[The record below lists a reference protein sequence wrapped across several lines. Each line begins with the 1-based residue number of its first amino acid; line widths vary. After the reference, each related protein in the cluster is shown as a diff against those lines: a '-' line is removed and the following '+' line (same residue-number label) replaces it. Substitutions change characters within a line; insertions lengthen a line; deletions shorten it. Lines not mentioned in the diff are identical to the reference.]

1 MCYNYYIKT
10 KNGNEKMST
19 KYTLT
24 HFGNKK
30 IKISFA
36 VFFWL
41 VIGTIAFYV
50 GSMYAAFNVIG
61 WYALIFITICP
72 ISINDVSLNPW
83 PKYVNAAM
91 WIALI
96 ALAITYLVMV

>member
-1 MCYNYYIKT
+1 
-10 KNGNEKMST
+10 MST
-19 KYTLT
+19 KYSLT
-24 HFGNKK
+24 RFGKK
-30 IKISFA
+30 FYISFA

-83 PKYVNAAM
+83 PKYATYVM

-96 ALAITYLVMV
+96 AIAIKYLIAA

>member
-10 KNGNEKMST
+10 KNGNEEMST

-24 HFGNKK
+24 LGGKK

-36 VFFWL
+36 VFFWGFFG
-41 VIGTIAFYV
+41 IIALYV
-50 GSMYAAFNVIG
+50 ASMFAAFNVIG

-83 PKYVNAAM
+83 PTHITTVMWLALFAIAIKYLM
-91 WIALI
+91 
-96 ALAITYLVMV
+96 MV

>member
-10 KNGNEKMST
+10 KNGNEEMST

-24 HFGNKK
+24 LGRKK
-30 IKISFA
+30 IKINFA
-36 VFFWL
+36 VFLWL
-41 VIGTIAFYV
+41 LMGMIAMYV

-72 ISINDVSLNPW
+72 ITINDVSLNPW
-83 PKYVNAAM
+83 PKYVTYAL
-91 WIALI
+91 WLALI
-96 ALAITYLVMV
+96 AIAIKYLMMI

>member
-10 KNGNEKMST
+10 KNGNEEMST
-19 KYTLT
+19 KCTLT
-24 HFGNKK
+24 LGNKK
-30 IKISFA
+30 IEISFA
-36 VFFWL
+36 VLIWIF
-41 VIGTIAFYV
+41 IGIIALYV

-61 WYALIFITICP
+61 WYALIFLTICP

-83 PKYVNAAM
+83 PKYINHAM
-91 WIALI
+91 WLALI

>member
-10 KNGNEKMST
+10 KNGNEEMST

-24 HFGNKK
+24 SFGKK
-30 IKISFA
+30 INISFA

-41 VIGTIAFYV
+41 SIGTIAVYV

-72 ISINDVSLNPW
+72 ITINDVSLNPW
-83 PKYVNAAM
+83 PKYVNYAM
-91 WIALI
+91 WLALI
-96 ALAITYLVMV
+96 AIAIKYLMMV

>member
-1 MCYNYYIKT
+1 MT
-10 KNGNEKMST
+10 T

-24 HFGNKK
+24 RFGKK
-30 IKISFA
+30 FDISFA

-41 VIGTIAFYV
+41 LIGTIALYA

-83 PKYVNAAM
+83 PKYVNHVM
-91 WIALI
+91 WLALI
-96 ALAITYLVMV
+96 ALAITYLMMV

>member
-1 MCYNYYIKT
+1 MWYNYYIKT
-10 KNGNEKMST
+10 KNGNEEMST

-24 HFGNKK
+24 LGDKK

-36 VFFWL
+36 VFFW
-41 VIGTIAFYV
+41 VILGIIAFYV

-61 WYALIFITICP
+61 WYALIFVTICP
-72 ISINDVSLNPW
+72 VSINGVSLNPW
-83 PKYVNAAM
+83 PKYVEYVM

-96 ALAITYLVMV
+96 AIAIKYLMMV

>member
-1 MCYNYYIKT
+1 MCYNYYIKIE
-10 KNGNEKMST
+10 NGNEEMST

-24 HFGNKK
+24 IGNKK

-41 VIGTIAFYV
+41 MVGLAALYV

-61 WYALIFITICP
+61 WYALIFVTIFP
-72 ISINDVSLNPW
+72 FSYNGKSLNPW
-83 PKYVNAAM
+83 PMYVELGL
-91 WIALI
+91 WVALF
-96 ALAITYLVMV
+96 ALAIKYLIAA

>member
-1 MCYNYYIKT
+1 MA
-10 KNGNEKMST
+10 T

-24 HFGNKK
+24 AVGKT
-30 IKISFA
+30 ITVSFA

-41 VIGTIAFYV
+41 FIGTIAVYV

-61 WYALIFITICP
+61 WYALIFVTICP

-83 PKYVNAAM
+83 PKYVSTVL
-91 WIALI
+91 WLALI
-96 ALAITYLVMV
+96 AIAIKYLMMV

>member
-1 MCYNYYIKT
+1 MA
-10 KNGNEKMST
+10 T

-24 HFGNKK
+24 IGDKK

-36 VFFWL
+36 VFFWFI
-41 VIGTIAFYV
+41 VGIAALYV
-50 GSMYAAFNVIG
+50 GSLYAAFNVIG

-72 ISINDVSLNPW
+72 IIINDKSISPW
-83 PKYVNAAM
+83 PKYVEAAL

-96 ALAITYLVMV
+96 ALAITYLVIL

>member
-1 MCYNYYIKT
+1 
-10 KNGNEKMST
+10 MST

-24 HFGNKK
+24 SFGKK
-30 IKISFA
+30 FYISFA
-36 VFFWL
+36 VFFWGVL
-41 VIGTIAFYV
+41 GIIALYV

-83 PKYVNAAM
+83 PKYATHVM

-96 ALAITYLVMV
+96 AIAIKYLIAA

>member
-10 KNGNEKMST
+10 KNGNEEIGT

-24 HFGNKK
+24 VRDKK
-30 IKISFA
+30 INISFA
-36 VFFWL
+36 AFFWIC
-41 VIGTIAFYV
+41 IGLIALYV

-72 ISINDVSLNPW
+72 FSFNDKSLNPW
-83 PKYVNAAM
+83 PKYVNAVM
-91 WIALI
+91 WSALFAIAI
-96 ALAITYLVMV
+96 AYIVML